1 MPTMRRCSA
10 RSIPTRR
17 RCAAAEA
24 ILFAA
29 GEPVETAKIAQAL
42 DIEIEDAETVLR
54 SCAEQLDER
63 ESGVCLLKLG
73 ERYQLCTR
81 QEYAENIRSVL
92 DMKRNVP
99 LSSAAFEV
107 LAVVAY
113 NQPVTKAY
121 VEQVRGVD
129 CSGVISTL
137 CQKGLV
143 EEKGRLD
150 LPGRPLLYGTTP
162 EFLKCFC
169 IESLSELPE
178 LPEREEKEQ
187 ETEKEEAKTFEV
199 PAEDS
204 TGISLLRTMRWRMQR
219 RFGIYLRGPVRGWI
233 YIFWS

>member
-1 MPTMRRCSA
+1 MTFNQMR
-10 RSIPTRR
+10 
-17 RCAAAEA
+17 AAAEA

-29 GEPVETAKIAQAL
+29 GEPLETAKIAQAL

-63 ESGVCLLKLG
+63 ESGVCLLKLD

-81 QEYAENIRSVL
+81 QEYAENIRSAL

-121 VEQVRGVD
+121 IEQVRGVD

-150 LPGRPLLYGTTP
+150 LPGRPLLYG

-187 ETEKEEAKTFEV
+187 EPEKEETKTFEV
-199 PAEDS
+199 PAEEPAQPAQAEPED
-204 TGISLLRTMRWRMQR
+204 GEDFDFDEFDVDADELENM
-219 RFGIYLRGPVRGWI
+219 YE
-233 YIFWS
+233 

>member
-1 MPTMRRCSA
+1 M
-10 RSIPTRR
+10 
-17 RCAAAEA
+17 
-24 ILFAA
+24 
-29 GEPVETAKIAQAL
+29 
-42 DIEIEDAETVLR
+42 LR

-143 EEKGRLD
+143 EERAD
-150 LPGRPLLYGTTP
+150 LIFPADRCFTVLHRSFSSASASNLSPNCRSFRSAKRKSRRRKRKRQRPLR
-162 EFLKCFC
+162 FLTKNPH
-169 IESLSELPE
+169 SLFRRSPRTARTLI
-178 LPEREEKEQ
+178 LTSSMSMQASLKICMNNQ
-187 ETEKEEAKTFEV
+187 EV
-199 PAEDS
+199 
-204 TGISLLRTMRWRMQR
+204 L
-219 RFGIYLRGPVRGWI
+219 V
-233 YIFWS
+233 

>member
-1 MPTMRRCSA
+1 MTFNQMR
-10 RSIPTRR
+10 
-17 RCAAAEA
+17 AAAEA

-29 GEPVETAKIAQAL
+29 GEPLETAKIAQAL

-121 VEQVRGVD
+121 IEQVRGVD
-129 CSGVISTL
+129 CSGVLSTL
-137 CQKGLV
+137 GHKGLV

-187 ETEKEEAKTFEV
+187 EPEKEETTTFEV
-199 PAEDS
+199 PAEEPA
-204 TGISLLRTMRWRMQR
+204 Q
-219 RFGIYLRGPVRGWI
+219 PVQAEPEDGEDFDFDEFDVDADELENM
-233 YIFWS
+233 YE